1 MYDFGKELRTA
12 SNLPLDLPTLPSFLL
27 SSVKCYLLRFPF
39 LAAFLDD
46 PDNAD
51 TRVEVGRIRY
61 SPLGFI
67 LKSVRAG
74 FTNPKYQASAT
85 NKIK

>member
-1 MYDFGKELRTA
+1 MYNFGKELRIA

-27 SSVKCYLLRFPF
+27 SSVKCYLQRFPL

-46 PDNAD
+46 PIKAY

-61 SPLGFI
+61 SPVGFI

-74 FTNPKYQASAT
+74 FTNPKYQASAA
-85 NKIK
+85 NKSQ